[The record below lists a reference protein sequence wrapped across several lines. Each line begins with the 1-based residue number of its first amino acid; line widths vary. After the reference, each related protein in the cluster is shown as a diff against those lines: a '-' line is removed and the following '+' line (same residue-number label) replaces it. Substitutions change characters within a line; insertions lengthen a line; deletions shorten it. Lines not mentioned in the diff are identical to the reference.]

1 MTTRTIAAGKATAR
15 AAFAAAAALL
25 AAPAPAAPAVGL
37 IGDRTLALFDTD
49 SPAVTRSV
57 EAQGVDRLLGID
69 MRPADGALYGVSAS
83 GALLRIDPRSGAAET
98 VAALGM
104 THPGALPTVVDFN
117 PAADKLRFMEG
128 VRNLRA
134 DPATGA
140 VTEDKPLAFRD
151 GDMLA
156 GQAPNIVA
164 AAYYNSFGK
173 PEKTGMVNVDAS
185 AGALV
190 RQAPPNDGV
199 LSAIGKLGVAPAMVY
214 AFDIHTTADGA
225 NTGWLVADNVLHRVD
240 LETGA
245 ATRVAPV
252 AGARGAIRDVAVMQ
266 AR

>member
-1 MTTRTIAAGKATAR
+1 MTTRTIGACIAC
-15 AAFAAAAALL
+15 AALTT
-25 AAPAPAAPAVGL
+25 PALAAPAVGL
-37 IGDRTLALFDTD
+37 VGERTLALFDTD
-49 SPAVTRSV
+49 RPTVTRTV

-98 VAALGM
+98 VAALSM
-104 THPGALPTVVDFN
+104 THAGAAPTVVDFN

-134 DPATGA
+134 DPATGG
-140 VTEDKPLAFRD
+140 VTEDKPLAFKD
-151 GDMLA
+151 GDIHA
-156 GQAPNIVA
+156 GTAPTIVA

-173 PEKTGMVNVDAS
+173 PEKTGMVNVDAGL
-185 AGALV
+185 GALV

-199 LSAIGKLGVAPAMVY
+199 LSAIGPFGIAPAMVY
-214 AFDIHTTADGA
+214 AFDIHTTADGV

-245 ATRVAPV
+245 ATKVAPV

-266 AR
+266 AQ